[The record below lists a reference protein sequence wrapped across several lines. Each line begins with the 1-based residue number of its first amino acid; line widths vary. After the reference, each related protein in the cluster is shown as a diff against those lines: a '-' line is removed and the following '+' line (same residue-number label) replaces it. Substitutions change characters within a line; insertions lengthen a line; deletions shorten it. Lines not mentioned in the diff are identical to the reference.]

1 MTSQVCPHCDKKV
14 VKNLKMHLRYCDRKP
29 LEEMTVVPPESD
41 EIPEQAVPA
50 ILAKKGVGRT
60 FLPFPS
66 RTAPNSQETQTSWYL
81 RDHGALPE
89 DAFNACGAWSPA
101 QRNQLKNWGME
112 EVTPSRA
119 GNVERSGRIIGAF
132 VVLDAPP
139 PQRWERVKAILEKRR
154 GPALEAER
162 LRLEDLQTGLNDAMG
177 IPERAAARNRVR
189 NCTARIAYLERPVDE
204 DGSLYRFFVAEAK
217 ASRIVLEGEQSN
229 IRRMVDESVAE
240 AMGLEEEIAVG

>member
-1 MTSQVCPHCDKKV
+1 
-14 VKNLKMHLRYCDRKP
+14 
-29 LEEMTVVPPESD
+29 
-41 EIPEQAVPA
+41 
-50 ILAKKGVGRT
+50 
-60 FLPFPS
+60 
-66 RTAPNSQETQTSWYL
+66 
-81 RDHGALPE
+81 
-89 DAFNACGAWSPA
+89 
-101 QRNQLKNWGME
+101 ME